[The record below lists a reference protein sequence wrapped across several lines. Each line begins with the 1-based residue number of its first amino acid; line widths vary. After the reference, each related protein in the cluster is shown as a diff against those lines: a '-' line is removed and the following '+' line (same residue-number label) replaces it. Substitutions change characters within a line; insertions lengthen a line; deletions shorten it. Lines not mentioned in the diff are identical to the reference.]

1 MNDRL
6 ERYLNDHLAG
16 ATGALVM
23 IDDVTARQTDATEE
37 RFFRD
42 LKSAVEEDRRL
53 LKRLLK
59 SADLKESSVQKMA
72 GGLTA
77 RAGRL
82 KLLWEGM
89 DPGELGIFEALE
101 MLVLGIQGKRILWL
115 MLGDIAPLFPE
126 WSDVDFPALER
137 KALAQ
142 RDAVEQR
149 RRSAGRLALAP
160 GAPV

>member
-16 ATGALVM
+16 ATGALVI
-23 IDDVTARQTDATEE
+23 IDDLAARQTDPAEE

-42 LKSAVEEDRRL
+42 LKSAVEEDRDLLKKL
-53 LKRLLK
+53 LKR
-59 SADLKESSVQKMA
+59 ADLEESTGQKRA
-72 GGLTA
+72 GGITA

-115 MLGDIAPLFPE
+115 MLGDIAPLFHE
-126 WSDVDFPALER
+126 W
-137 KALAQ
+137 
-142 RDAVEQR
+142 
-149 RRSAGRLALAP
+149 
-160 GAPV
+160 

>member
-16 ATGALVM
+16 ATGALVI
-23 IDDVTARQTDATEE
+23 IDDLAARQTDPAEE

-42 LKSAVEEDRRL
+42 LKSAVEEDRDLLKKL
-53 LKRLLK
+53 LKR
-59 SADLKESSVQKMA
+59 ADLEESTAQKLA
-72 GGLTA
+72 GGITA

-126 WSDVDFPALER
+126 WSHVDFPALER
-137 KALAQ
+137 QAIEQ
-142 RDAVEQR
+142 RDAVELR
-149 RRSAGRLALAP
+149 RRTAGRLALAP
-160 GAPV
+160 GAPA